1 MININ
6 LNSKKNNYILYSTD
20 DMPETSSDEE
30 NMIQAYLKSAKQSNL
45 SALDFWKNNEIMFPK
60 LAVLA
65 RKYLSIQASSA
76 AVERMFSISGHIH
89 SLKRRR

>member
-1 MININ
+1 
-6 LNSKKNNYILYSTD
+6 
-20 DMPETSSDEE
+20 MPETSSDEE

-89 SLKRRR
+89 SLKRRTLGNAFFSDLVFLKLNENLLE